1 MMGRQLTD
9 RERKLIYALLPVLI
23 LAAAFEYWPESD
35 TAAAPVADTAAAIE
49 VAQARLQRARLAVA
63 TLPDREKAA
72 DTQKQELAKW
82 EKRLI
87 TAETPAQA
95 QAQLNQLFRRLAS
108 AQGGAVALRGIELG
122 TLHAAAPY
130 AEIRMN
136 VNFECQ
142 IEGLI
147 NLLTDIAAQPE
158 LLAWRDLRV
167 NSPDSKQKRINVSLT
182 LVALTPA
189 SLLKAAKPGA
199 NP

>member
-23 LAAAFEYWPESD
+23 LAAALEYWPESD
-35 TAAAPVADTAAAIE
+35 AAAPVADTAAAIE

-95 QAQLNQLFRRLAS
+95 QAQLNQLFRRLVS
-108 AQGGAVALRGIELG
+108 AQGGAVALRAIELG
-122 TLHAAAPY
+122 VLHAAGPY

-136 VNFECQ
+136 VSFECQ
-142 IEGLI
+142 IEGLV

-167 NSPDSKQKRINVSLT
+167 NSPDSKQKRINVALT

-189 SLLKAAKPGA
+189 SLLKAAKPGT